1 MATSKFIMAFIICCV
16 TKQSLSCE
24 LLINQ
29 SFTSRHGRISAISLD
44 VTHASIYYLSRI
56 PPGWR
61 IDIDN
66 DPSWTTSIRA
76 KAVVGAAFMSPAD
89 FTGLI
94 NLQPE
99 TGFSCHAPEINNK
112 LKIKFDFYKNDMINS
127 KTFRYP
133 IIKLGD

>member
-1 MATSKFIMAFIICCV
+1 MATSKFVTICIICFV

-29 SFTSRHGRISAISLD
+29 SFLPRHGRISAISLD
-44 VTHASIYYLSRI
+44 VTHASIYYFSHI
-56 PPGWR
+56 PLGWR

-66 DPSWTTSIRA
+66 DPSWTTSVRA
-76 KAVVGAAFMSPAD
+76 KAVVGAAFMNPTD

-99 TGFSCHAPEINNK
+99 TGFTCHAPEINK
-112 LKIKFDFYKNDMINS
+112 RLKIKLNFYENDMMGS
-127 KTFRYP
+127 RTVRYP